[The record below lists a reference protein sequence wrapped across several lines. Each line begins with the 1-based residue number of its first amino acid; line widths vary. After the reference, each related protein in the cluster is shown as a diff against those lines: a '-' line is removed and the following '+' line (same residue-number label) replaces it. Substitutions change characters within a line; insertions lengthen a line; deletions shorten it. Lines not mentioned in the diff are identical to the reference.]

1 MVDIMTAKELRDRIE
16 VMTMML
22 QPSEEE
28 LKLYEKLNAAKSE
41 TEREEAIEKLREYL
55 LRKKEE
61 LRDCPFAH

>member
-1 MVDIMTAKELRDRIE
+1 MTAKELRDRIE